1 MRKFIAMVF
10 LLIYANVGLA
20 MAINFHF
27 CSGHLSQVSLIKIG
41 THSVCCCNAKDIA
54 SDCCKD
60 EVVFVKADNHQTQTS
75 LALPVL
81 GVKILALPALITQDG
96 TSYNLKHEGKLPG
109 FTMLR
114 SPHNTEILL
123 AVRNLR
129 I

>member
-41 THSVCCCNAKDIA
+41 FHPVCCCNAKDIV

-60 EVVFVKADNHQTQTS
+60 EVAFVKADNHQTQTS
-75 LALPVL
+75 LTLPESGL
-81 GVKILALPALITQDG
+81 KILALPALITQEG
-96 TSYNLKHEGKLPG
+96 TSFNLKPEGKLPA
-109 FTMLR
+109 FTRLR
-114 SPHNTEILL
+114 SPHNPDIFL